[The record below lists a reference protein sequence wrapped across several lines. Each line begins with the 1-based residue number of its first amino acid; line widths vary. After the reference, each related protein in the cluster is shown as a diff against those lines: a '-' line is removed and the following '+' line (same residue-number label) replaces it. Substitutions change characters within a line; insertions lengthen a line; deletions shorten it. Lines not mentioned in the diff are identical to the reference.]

1 MKRFEFSLGTM
12 LSYKDALLDKEKNIL
27 LQIRAR
33 LVAVEQRMERCRS
46 QILTMDNEMKEKAQQ
61 GTTVLELKIFEFHLT
76 NSRNLLNQLEAERKK
91 IAAEVERQRTVVLGL
106 SQEVSGLD
114 KLKEKQLEEYRYD
127 VQKEEEL
134 RIGEIVSSKY
144 VAERIS

>member
-1 MKRFEFSLGTM
+1 MKRFEFSLDTM
-12 LSYKDALLDKEKNIL
+12 LSYKDALLEKEKNIL

-33 LVAVEQRMERCRS
+33 LVAVEQRMERCHS

-61 GTTVLELKIFEFHLT
+61 GTTVLELKIFEFQLT
-76 NSRNLLNQLEAERKK
+76 NSRNLLDQLEVDRKK
-91 IAAEVERQRTVVLGL
+91 ITAEVEKQRKVVLGL
-106 SQEVSGLD
+106 SQEVFGLD